1 VWGDSVLEKLSQ
13 AAKLFLSNGRFV
25 EAGTGAVPA
34 FALPAGGLL
43 EKARDHQSEAES
55 ALTAYFG
62 RPVPFRLVP
71 DRGATAYQG
80 PGSPAPGRTDGY
92 DLDDL
97 VDAAAAAP
105 VPIVPVEERILQA
118 FPGSVLDG

>member
-1 VWGDSVLEKLSQ
+1 MD
-13 AAKLFLSNGRFV
+13 
-25 EAGTGAVPA
+25 AGIGGGAA

-43 EKARDHQSEAES
+43 DRARDHQSEAES
-55 ALTAYFG
+55 ALAAYFG

-71 DRGATAYQG
+71 DKGSGAYPTSA
-80 PGSPAPGRTDGY
+80 PPAPARPDSY

-97 VDAAAAAP
+97 VDAAEAN
-105 VPIVPVEERILQA
+105 PIAVVPVEERILQV